1 MITFIIAVLYLG
13 RDKSA
18 HAYLPKINGSVEIE
32 PQDLAPDF
40 KDTSFNWILN
50 LKPKYLPESPLFWL
64 YFICAYAVFIQAVYT
79 SFVQFKRQRSGCSC

>member
-40 KDTSFNWILN
+40 KIHLSIGFLI
-50 LKPKYLPESPLFWL
+50 
-64 YFICAYAVFIQAVYT
+64 
-79 SFVQFKRQRSGCSC
+79 